1 MTNLC
6 TSTFS
11 LENPSSIETYLSQD
25 GYSAWKEIISKQ
37 IPKSEVITIIKNS
50 GLKGKGGAGFSTGLK
65 WSFINPSDQQKYLVC
80 NSDESE
86 PGTC

>member
-11 LENPSSIETYLSQD
+11 LANPSSIETYLSQD
-25 GYSAWKEIISKQ
+25 GYSSWKQIISKE
-37 IPKSEVITIIKNS
+37 IPKSEVITIIKES

-65 WSFINPSDQQKYLVC
+65 WSFINSSDQQKYLVC
-80 NSDESE
+80 NSDES
-86 PGTC
+86 

>member
-37 IPKSEVITIIKNS
+37 IPKSEVIKKIKIQD
-50 GLKGKGGAGFSTGLK
+50 LKAKEGQDS
-65 WSFINPSDQQKYLVC
+65 QQ
-80 NSDESE
+80 D
-86 PGTC
+86 